1 MYKDKLNLATAK
13 QLEGT
18 GQITIIDAS
27 PESIA
32 PLGQEGEV
40 WKQNFTNLQ
49 SKHRHISPDK
59 LLSFIGAMY
68 TIEVPELYDV
78 DNGLFSWRYL
88 YGVHNKEISSKL
100 PSDTEYVYILV
111 NAGYPNLVKIGM
123 TIHDVHGRVTSINA
137 TSTVTE
143 WVAKFALPV
152 SKGSAYKVEQ
162 AVHKAFAS
170 SRVCSDQGG
179 TREFFEV
186 DIMTA
191 IDKVREVG
199 AMFQVGNVIV
209 F

>member
-1 MYKDKLNLATAK
+1 MYKDKLTLTTAK
-13 QLEGT
+13 QLEGA

-49 SKHRHISPDK
+49 SKHRHIAPDK

-68 TIEVPELYDV
+68 SIEVLEYSDEAK
-78 DNGLFSWRYL
+78 GQFSWRYL
-88 YGVHNKEISSKL
+88 YGVQNKEISSKL
-100 PSDTEYVYILV
+100 STDTEYVYILV

-123 TIHDVHGRVTSINA
+123 TIHDVQGRVTSINA

-152 SKGSAYKVEQ
+152 TKGSAYKVEQ

-170 SRVCSDQGG
+170 NRVSSDQGG

-186 DIMTA
+186 DVMTA

-209 F
+209 Y